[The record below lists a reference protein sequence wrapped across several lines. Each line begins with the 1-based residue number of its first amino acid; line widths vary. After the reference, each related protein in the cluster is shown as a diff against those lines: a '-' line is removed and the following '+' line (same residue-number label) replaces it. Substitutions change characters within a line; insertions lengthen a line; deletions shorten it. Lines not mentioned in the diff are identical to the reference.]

1 MNRRND
7 TILKEARRGTVL
19 IVTIW
24 IVMVLASLSIV
35 FSQYVRVEAMAAINQ
50 VAEVTAEAAADGA
63 IQYAFAMLN
72 AGDESGVSY
81 GSSPYED
88 VEAGQGRFWILRP
101 NLADDRTYDFGLADE
116 AGKINL
122 NTASLEMLLKLP
134 SMTSELASSI
144 IDWRDTNQE
153 ISTGGAESE
162 YYLLLPEPYYCKDAP
177 LETVEEVL
185 LIKGGTV
192 AALYGE
198 DANRNGILDEN
209 ENDGESSPPSDNSN
223 GKLDSGFFNYV
234 TVYSAEPN
242 TDAEGNARINVR
254 DNANQQSLQTLLRE
268 AVGGDEAV
276 LLMDRFR
283 GRFSNLIE
291 LYYRT
296 GMSFEDFNKII
307 DKITVTDDEVL
318 QGLVN
323 VNTAS
328 EKVLLCL
335 PGLEQSDVDA
345 LIQERTKSADALDS
359 VLWVT
364 KALSQ
369 EKATGIGSYIT
380 TRSFQSAA
388 DITAASAN
396 GRAFRRY
403 FVVIDKTQASPRV
416 LFRQPLHH
424 MGWCLKPEIL
434 ENLRNGSDVRL

>member
-1 MNRRND
+1 MNRRNNHNSMH
-7 TILKEARRGTVL
+7 TRNGTVL

-24 IVMVLASLSIV
+24 IVMVLASLAIV
-35 FSQYVRVEAMAAINQ
+35 FSQYVRVEAMAAMNH
-50 VAEVTAEAAADGA
+50 VAEVTAEAAAEAA

-72 AGDESGVSY
+72 ADSASAVS
-81 GSSPYED
+81 STSNPYEA

-101 NLADDRTYDFGLADE
+101 SLADDRTYEFGLADE
-116 AGKINL
+116 AAKINL
-122 NTASLEMLLKLP
+122 NTASLEMLLRLP
-134 SMTSELASSI
+134 SMTSELAGSI
-144 IDWRDTNQE
+144 IDWRDGNQE

-162 YYLLLPEPYYCKDAP
+162 YYLLLPEPYYCKDGP

-185 LIKGGTV
+185 LIKGGSPAV
-192 AALYGE
+192 LYGE
-198 DANRNGILDEN
+198 DTNRSGTLDSN
-209 ENDGESSPPSDNSN
+209 ENDGEASPPSDNAN
-223 GKLDSGFFNYV
+223 GKLDPGFFNYV

-242 TDAEGNARINVR
+242 VDAQGSPRLNVR
-254 DNANQQSLQTLLRE
+254 DNASQQSLLTLLRE
-268 AVGGDEAV
+268 VVGGDEAV

-283 GRFSNLIE
+283 GRYSNLIE

-296 GMSFEDFNKII
+296 GMSYDDFNQII
-307 DKITVTDDEVL
+307 DRITVTDQETR

-359 VLWVT
+359 ILWVT
-364 KALSQ
+364 KALDQ

-380 TRSFQSAA
+380 SRSYQFAA
-388 DITAASAN
+388 DITAVSAN

-403 FVVIDKTQASPRV
+403 FVVIGKTQAGPRV

-424 MGWCLKPEIL
+424 LGWCLEPEIL
-434 ENLRNGSDVRL
+434 ENLRNGSNVRL